1 MVNITKPNGLKVG
14 MLVLNSLNPDPRVW
28 KEAKCL
34 ADNGHN
40 VIIYAEKN
48 EELEDISAYEN
59 VRIER
64 IFSPNIDSVFPW
76 KSLPCWFSFFS
87 FLSNKERIKCDVYHC
102 NDAETLIF
110 GYLLSKKDKA
120 VMIYDAHEYFS
131 DYIPSNNQFLKELK
145 PRISN
150 KSKLFFER
158 CLISKCKAVITVS
171 EGIADLLKSDYKL
184 ANRPLVLRN
193 TISFE
198 KVPYS
203 KKKLQDIIAIG
214 NDKKLIIFHGAIS
227 EDREI
232 KRIINI
238 LPMLGDLNVMLVLM
252 GKIDKNYQINLINL
266 SDKLGVRNMIM
277 FCEVKYNEVLEYLSG
292 ANIEVYLVKPKTLSY
307 KYSMPNKLFEA
318 MVAGLPIVIDKEF
331 VEMRKIV
338 EKYKVGIAVD
348 SDNERESAKAI
359 KALLENDDYYFSL
372 KDNIKKSR
380 NELCWENDS
389 KKLISLYRTI
399 KD

>member
-1 MVNITKPNGLKVG
+1 MKKADNSYGLNIA
-14 MLVLNSLNPDPRVW
+14 MLVFNSLNPDPRVW

-48 EELEDISAYEN
+48 EGLEDISVYEN

-64 IFSPNIDSVFPW
+64 IFSPNIDSVCPW
-76 KSLPCWFSFFS
+76 KNIPCWFSFCCFV
-87 FLSNKERIKCDVYHC
+87 FNKKRKKCDVYHC

-150 KSKLFFER
+150 KLKLFFER
-158 CLISKCKAVITVS
+158 CFISKCKAIITVS
-171 EGIADLLKSDYKL
+171 EGIADLLKSGYKL
-184 ANRPLVLRN
+184 ASRPLVLRN
-193 TISFE
+193 TISYE
-198 KVPYS
+198 RVPYS

-214 NDKKLIIFHGAIS
+214 NDKRLIIFHGTIS

-252 GKIDKNYQINLINL
+252 GKIDKNYKINLISL
-266 SDKLGVRNMIM
+266 SDKLGVRNRIM
-277 FCEVKYNEVLEYLSG
+277 FCEVKYNEVLEYLSC

-318 MVAGLPIVIDKEF
+318 MAAGLPIVIDKEF

-359 KALLENDDYYFSL
+359 KTLLENEDYYLSL
-372 KDNIKKSR
+372 KDNIKKTR

-389 KKLISLYRTI
+389 KKLISLYRAI